1 MVPNEFHNLINDGW
15 HQPWHLKTNT
25 MEHGLCHQL
34 MRIFASRVKLVR
46 DGFNIDAFLKEQDKS
61 LLETKANGDKTALEA
76 S

>member
-1 MVPNEFHNLINDGW
+1 
-15 HQPWHLKTNT
+15 

-46 DGFNIDAFLKEQDKS
+46 DGFNIDAFLKEHDKS